1 MFGPGLWEWIY
12 EILIDSDVYFS
23 GGQFIYLPLSKCGLY
38 CLSIFVSLFARLVHL
53 ALYSPNKRLL
63 VGCCYLQGNTEC
75 KARSCLTEL
84 SLVRGKRHKRACEEE
99 WGLLSRKRV
108 LQRFVF
114 SLGSI
119 LTSSPARLKSF
130 SSCKIQLMSL
140 S

>member
-1 MFGPGLWEWIY
+1 MFTFLG
-12 EILIDSDVYFS
+12 DSSSIFLLVNV
-23 GGQFIYLPLSKCGLY
+23 CGLY

-53 ALYSPNKRLL
+53 AFCSPNKRLL

-75 KARSCLTEL
+75 KAQSCLTEL
-84 SLVRGKRHKRACEEE
+84 LLVRGKRDKQACEEE

-108 LQRFVF
+108 HQCFVF

-130 SSCKIQLMSL
+130 SSCKIQLSVAFMKSL
-140 S
+140 GP